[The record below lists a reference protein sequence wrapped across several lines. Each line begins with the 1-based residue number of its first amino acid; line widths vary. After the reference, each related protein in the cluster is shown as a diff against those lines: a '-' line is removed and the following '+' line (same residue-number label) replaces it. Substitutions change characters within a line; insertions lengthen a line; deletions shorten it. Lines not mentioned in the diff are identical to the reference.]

1 MSDDTRDIAIQ
12 TRADVKHLSDQVADL
27 VKAVADLKE
36 DLQQR
41 RGAEKLAKIIHT
53 IFGGGV
59 GATVMFLFS
68 KLTGIP
74 LPR

>member
-1 MSDDTRDIAIQ
+1 MADDTRDIAIQ

-27 VKAVADLKE
+27 VRAVSSLKE
-36 DLQQR
+36 DLNER
-41 RGAEKLAKIIHT
+41 KGAEKITRWIV
-53 IFGGGV
+53 GGASGSLGA
-59 GATVMFLFS
+59 GATILLS